1 MAVRVTQTAYNS
13 GELGEM
19 MTGRVDDPKYASG
32 LKLCKNA
39 LITPQGP
46 IKNRSGFQFVREAK
60 FADKQTLLVPF
71 TYSADQT
78 MIVELGDRYARFHTK
93 GQTLLTA
100 DGRAPY
106 EIETPWRAQ
115 DLFNL
120 HYTQNADVMTFVCP
134 GYPPQELRR
143 YSIND
148 WRLHKVTLLAALRP
162 PTGVSATRISTAAE
176 DKNSEKYTQYYVVT
190 ALNEERTEESEAS
203 ARAQVVA
210 NLFATGTTV
219 KVSWQT
225 VAGARY
231 YRVYKY
237 QGGLYG
243 YIGETVE
250 NWIVDDNIAP
260 ETGTTPPYS
269 DDVFQVSG
277 GITSAQI
284 LNGGSG
290 YENGKRITGVL
301 DYGKWA
307 WGSWENH
314 FDWKYFDW
322 IEGRKHYGTM
332 GALVLPWTSNKR
344 NVGDGHHA
352 SASHSSESG
361 SMHYRGIIDL
371 EGNGTGATG
380 NLIFHRSSEYGYTIT
395 GGEITNP
402 GHGYKHPVMA
412 WYMVTGVK
420 NSTTH
425 IGWMECLSEEIPVE
439 LEVYDEGGNGYGAKL
454 GFSIENGVFTD
465 VYVISPGR
473 NYTNPKVRI
482 VTINGSG
489 ASFKLNVGN
498 AGDYPAAV
506 GYFEQRRIFA
516 GTRLRPQQI
525 WMTAT
530 GTESNMTYHLPL
542 QDTDRISFAV
552 ASRELNQIQHV
563 VALQQLIMLTSAAEW
578 RVSPLNSDAI
588 TPSSISVR
596 PQSYIGASTVQ
607 PQVFNTNLLYAAAR
621 GGHVRE
627 LSYDY
632 TAGGYITGDIS
643 IRAPHLFSE
652 ENVVTNMALTKSP
665 DPYLWCV
672 RADGVMLGLCY
683 VPEQK
688 VGAWFQ
694 IHTKGEF
701 ESASVVQEGKDDY
714 LYVVVRRRV
723 NGKSVRYVERQA
735 LRNDAGRGGCYLDSA
750 GYFTSE
756 EPKQTI
762 AGLTWLEGETVT
774 VLADGAVYKGL
785 QVSKGEVTLPVPV
798 SNAWIGLPYET
809 VIETL
814 PVTLNAQDGS
824 LGRGHVKNVNRVVLR
839 VYKTSGIEV
848 GPDLGHMKPVKAR
861 TKEVFGSAPSLQ
873 TGEVDLGVVGG
884 WQADGTFCIRQ
895 AEPLPFT
902 LIYHSA
908 DVEIGG

>member
-93 GQTLLTA
+93 GQTLLTV
-100 DGRAPY
+100 DGSAPY

-148 WRLHKVTLLAALRP
+148 WRLHKVTLLTSLRP
-162 PTGVSATRISTAAE
+162 PTGVTANRVSTAAD

-203 ARAQVVA
+203 AKAQVVA

-277 GITSAQI
+277 GISGASI
-284 LNGGSG
+284 VNSGSG
-290 YENGKRITGVL
+290 YDNGKAVTRVL
-301 DYGKWA
+301 DYGGWA
-307 WGSWENH
+307 FGNWG
-314 FDWKYFDW
+314 KYNAWDTDRQGEFGLL
-322 IEGRKHYGTM
+322 I
-332 GALVLPWTSNKR
+332 LPF
-344 NVGDGHHA
+344 V
-352 SASHSSESG
+352 SG
-361 SMHYRGIIDL
+361 SDVNNEHGCRLGGGFRYLGIKDL
-371 EGNGTGATG
+371 EGNGKGATG
-380 NLIFHRSSEYGYTIT
+380 TPEYHPSGYEGWDTTIT
-395 GGEITNP
+395 GGKITN
-402 GHGYKHPVMA
+402 GGLGYKHPVMA
-412 WYMVTGVK
+412 WQFETGV
-420 NSTTH
+420 NRVPYH
-425 IGWMECLSEEIPVE
+425 IGYLECLTEEIPVRI
-439 LEVYDEGGNGYGAKL
+439 EVYDEGGDGYGAEL
-454 GFSIENGVFTD
+454 GFSLEDGRFTD
-465 VYVISPGR
+465 IYVISPGR
-473 NYTNPKVRI
+473 NYKNPKVRVI
-482 VTINGSG
+482 SPNGSG
-489 ASFKLNVGN
+489 AQFKLTVGN

-848 GPDLGHMKPVKAR
+848 GPDLDHMKPVKAR

-884 WQADGTFCIRQ
+884 WQSDGTFCIRQ

>member
-19 MTGRVDDPKYASG
+19 MSGRVDDPKYAAG

-39 LITPQGP
+39 LVTPQGP
-46 IKNRSGFQFVREAK
+46 VKNRSGFQFVREAK

-93 GQTLLTA
+93 GQTLMTG
-100 DGRAPY
+100 DGSVPY

-143 YSIND
+143 YSITD
-148 WRLHKVTLLAALRP
+148 WRLQRVSLLSSVRP
-162 PTGVSATRISTAAE
+162 PTGVTATRISTAAE
-176 DKNSEKYTQYYVVT
+176 DKNSDKYTQYYVVT
-190 ALNEERTEESEAS
+190 ALNEDRTEESEAS
-203 ARAQVVA
+203 AKAQVVA

-219 KVSWQT
+219 KLSWQT
-225 VAGARY
+225 VSGARY

-290 YENGKRITGVL
+290 YSNGKRITGAL

-307 WGSWENH
+307 WGKW
-314 FDWKYFDW
+314 D
-322 IEGRKHYGTM
+322 KHEEWTT
-332 GALVLPWTSNKR
+332 LVLPF
-344 NVGDGHHA
+344 
-352 SASHSSESG
+352 SSGAAANDEHG
-361 SMHYRGIIDL
+361 CVETGELVFLGIKDL
-371 EGNGTGATG
+371 EGNGSGATATVQYHDG
-380 NLIFHRSSEYGYTIT
+380 PGRWSYTIT
-395 GGEITNP
+395 GVTITNA
-402 GHGYKHPVMA
+402 GSGYVHPVAA
-412 WYMVTGVK
+412 WQFIKGV
-420 NSTTH
+420 NNVPYH
-425 IGWMECLSEEIPVE
+425 IGYLECLSEDVPVE

-482 VTINGSG
+482 VTINGTG
-489 ASFKLNVGN
+489 ASFKLTVGN

-652 ENVVTNMALTKSP
+652 ENVVTNMAITKSP

-672 RADGVMLGLCY
+672 RTDGVMLGLCY

-714 LYVVVRRRV
+714 LYAVVRRRV
-723 NGKSVRYVERQA
+723 NDKTVRYVERQA

-750 GYFTSE
+750 GYFSSE
-756 EPKQTI
+756 EAKQTI
-762 AGLTWLEGETVT
+762 IGLSWLEGETVT
-774 VLADGAVYKGL
+774 ALADGAVYKGL
-785 QVSKGEVTLPVPV
+785 QVKKGEVTLPVPV
-798 SNAWIGLPYET
+798 KNAWVGLPYET

-824 LGRGHVKNVNRVVLR
+824 LGRGHIKNVNRVVLR
-839 VYKTSGIEV
+839 VYKTSGIEA
-848 GPDLGHMKPVKAR
+848 GPDLEHLKPVKPR
-861 TKEVFGSAPSLQ
+861 LKEVFGSAPDLQ
-873 TGEVDLGVVGG
+873 TGEIDLGMVGG
-884 WQADGTFCIRQ
+884 WQTDGTFCIRQ

-902 LIYHSA
+902 LLYHSA